1 MDLKFS
7 ATNHEKGVLI
17 MRKLTI
23 LFILFAS
30 ATAVFSQVNKQETPI
45 GSSPMLWNNRLY
57 DGGAMMLLLS
67 AEKMPEEFYSFKP
80 TDTLM
85 SFGQALGDVADWQ
98 YKNCSVVLGE
108 TSPKTKIDA
117 SKASKADLIAALK
130 DAFAYCG
137 KAYDGMTESAAVQS
151 VTFPSLAGPL
161 PMPKQ
166 SILNI
171 NTGLNS
177 LHYGNLMI
185 YMRLKNIVPP
195 SSDPEILK
203 KGPDILKSDQKKN

>member
-1 MDLKFS
+1 
-7 ATNHEKGVLI
+7 